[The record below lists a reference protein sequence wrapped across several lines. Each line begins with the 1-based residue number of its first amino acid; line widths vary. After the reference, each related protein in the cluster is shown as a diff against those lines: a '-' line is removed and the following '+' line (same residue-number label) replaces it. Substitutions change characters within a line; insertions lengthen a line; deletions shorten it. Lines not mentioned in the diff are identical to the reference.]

1 MFGAPIDIVS
11 PLLSQL
17 REKPKL
23 SPATAFTGATVP
35 SIGELRSTYVI

>member
-1 MFGAPIDIVS
+1 LFGAPIDIQS
-11 PLLSQL
+11 AEASQL
-17 REKPKL
+17 IEKPKL